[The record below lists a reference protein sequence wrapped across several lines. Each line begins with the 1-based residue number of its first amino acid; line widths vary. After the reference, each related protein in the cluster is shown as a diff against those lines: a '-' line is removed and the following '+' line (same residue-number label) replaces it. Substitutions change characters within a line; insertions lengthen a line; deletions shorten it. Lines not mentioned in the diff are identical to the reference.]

1 LSIRQD
7 ATAFGAITGQ
17 QAVSFANG
25 HPLSKAS
32 PMGDQITISIW
43 LFVLLLAMA
52 AWSVLE
58 RVLIPSSRWFIR
70 RRINRVIDEISARL
84 DIQIKP
90 FQLTKRQV
98 LIDRLIYDPKVVEA
112 IQEIAREQDCPR
124 EIVQEK
130 VMSYAREI
138 VPSFN
143 AYLYFRIGYWMAK
156 KIARLLY
163 RVRIGLVNDQQFAAI
178 DPESTVVFVINH
190 RSNMDYILVAFL
202 AAEKTTLS
210 YAVGEWAKIWPLQT
224 LIRAM
229 GAFFVRRDS
238 HDPLYR
244 RVLERYVHM
253 ATKEGVCQ
261 AVFLEGSLSRDGLL
275 RPPKLGFLD
284 YMLRSYDPENDRDI
298 VFIPVGVNY
307 DRTLEDRSLLRTLDP
322 EAEKRSKWFVIK
334 TTCGFIGKSIFL
346 MILSRWQRFGYA
358 YVNFGSP
365 VSVRQYCLDNG
376 VSFGKLERKTR
387 FLEVQRI
394 ANLFMGGIRQ
404 SIPVLPV
411 SLVAAVMLES
421 DHRGLSASEVQTKV
435 SQLIATLQKQG
446 AHVYLSDE
454 NRVESIF
461 NALNILQLR
470 RLVRESA
477 GIYRLVT
484 GEAGLLAYYANSI
497 AHWLQLPTDPRD
509 MADQK

>member
-1 LSIRQD
+1 MD
-7 ATAFGAITGQ
+7 
-17 QAVSFANG
+17 
-25 HPLSKAS
+25 
-32 PMGDQITISIW
+32 DQITISIW
-43 LFVLLLAMA
+43 LFVLLLAI
-52 AWSVLE
+52 SVWAILE

-112 IQEIAREQDCPR
+112 IQETARKQDCPR
-124 EIVQEK
+124 EIVQGQ

-190 RSNMDYILVAFL
+190 RSNMDYVLVAFL

-238 HDPLYR
+238 RDPLYR

-261 AVFLEGSLSRDGLL
+261 AVFLEGGLSRDGLL

-284 YMLRSYDPENDRDI
+284 YMMRSYNPENDRDI

-307 DRTLEDRSLLRTLDP
+307 DRTLEDRSLLRALDP

-334 TTCGFIGKSIFL
+334 TTCGFIAKSIFL
-346 MILSRWQRFGYA
+346 MVLSRWQRFGYA
-358 YVNFGSP
+358 YVNFGNP
-365 VSVRQYCLDNG
+365 ISVCQYCQDNG
-376 VSFGKLERKTR
+376 VNFGKLERKTR

-394 ANLFMGGIRQ
+394 ANLLMEAIRQ
-404 SIPVLPV
+404 SVPVLPV

-421 DHRGLSASEVQTKV
+421 DHSGLSPSEVETKV

-446 AHVYLSDE
+446 AHVYLSHE

-470 RLVRESA
+470 KLVRESD
-477 GIYRLVT
+477 GIYRLVPE
-484 GEAGLLAYYANSI
+484 EAGLLTYYANSI
-497 AHWLQLPTDPRD
+497 AHWRQHPANPHDVPD
-509 MADQK
+509 